1 MTRSHAFCVILCL
14 SALLSACGSS
24 RLQLEFYA
32 IDGRGLSWWE
42 RMIVTLIAEAAERE
56 ARPHLPQLPEQ
67 LSLRVQPGQP
77 FEVDERTGDNTAV
90 LGPDAIMWTVD
101 PRHAGGIT
109 AVALHELRASL
120 FHEWHHMVRDAA
132 LGQTD
137 MLDRAV
143 REGLALA
150 FERDCAHSWNPRGLY
165 SDEAAHWVEEL
176 RDAPKDLTVDEWD
189 EKNAHGRR
197 WVVARAG
204 AYLVDRAL
212 RASGKSASELA
223 TTPTAAILSWARTH

>member
-1 MTRSHAFCVILCL
+1 MRNLALFRILCL
-14 SALLSACGSS
+14 SALLSACESS
-24 RLQLEFYA
+24 HLQLEFYE

-42 RMIVTLIAEAAERE
+42 RILVTLIAEAAERE
-56 ARPHLPQLPEQ
+56 ARPRLPQLPQQ
-67 LSLRVQPGQP
+67 LLLRVQPGKS

-90 LGPDAIMWTVD
+90 LGPDTIMWTVD
-101 PRHAGGIT
+101 PSHAGGIT
-109 AVALHELRASL
+109 AAALHELHASL

-132 LGQTD
+132 LAQTD

-165 SDEAAHWVEEL
+165 RDEAALWVEEL
-176 RDAPKDLTVDEWD
+176 REAPKDLTVDEWY
-189 EKNAHGRR
+189 ERNAHGRR

-204 AYLVDRAL
+204 TYLVDRAL
-212 RASGKSASELA
+212 RASGKSAAELA
-223 TTPTAAILSWARTH
+223 TTPTAAILSWARAH